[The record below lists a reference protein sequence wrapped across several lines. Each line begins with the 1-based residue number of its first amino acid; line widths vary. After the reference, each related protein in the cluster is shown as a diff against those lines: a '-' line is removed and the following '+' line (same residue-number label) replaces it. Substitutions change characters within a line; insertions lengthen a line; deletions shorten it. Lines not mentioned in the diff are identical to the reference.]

1 MKLFRRPLPAALAA
15 CLFTG
20 SCSSLQGPME
30 DDSDDAQEMQP
41 HPRRAEMPSL
51 FGPGST
57 RLKSGKFP
65 VIHFGH
71 DSWNLPAPERAK
83 VRAVATYLTGHPER
97 IVLAAGATGISAEYA
112 RQLSDLR
119 AQTVR
124 KALIDAGV
132 PASKILSVAFGED
145 ATGVT
150 GGGVSFSLIGTG
162 EG

>member
-1 MKLFRRPLPAALAA
+1 MAALAV
-15 CLFTG
+15 CLCTAG
-20 SCSSLQGPME
+20 CSSLQGSLD
-30 DDSDDAQEMQP
+30 DDSDDAQEMLP

-65 VIHFGH
+65 VIQFGG
-71 DSWNLPAPERAK
+71 DSWTLPSSELGK
-83 VRAVATYLTGHPER
+83 IKTVAAYLNGNPER
-97 IVLAAGATGISAEYA
+97 IVLAAGARGVTAEYA
-112 RQLSDLR
+112 RQLGDLR

-132 PASKILSVAFGED
+132 PASKILSVSFGED
-145 ATGVT
+145 APGVT

-162 EG
+162 EGQ